1 VGAAGNVGAAIF
13 YATLALAGYA
23 VELIFNLLHVVPKQR
38 NAQVIEAHISWNYT
52 TWLNIAFLILAAALL
67 ARFVTSGGPPMLKMM
82 GGSPDDAAHHDHDH
96 TGHDHAARDHAEHR
110 HGDHDAQS
118 RRGSPLDP
126 DPDSSEVIQDPHA
139 H

>member
-1 VGAAGNVGAAIF
+1 M
-13 YATLALAGYA
+13 ALAGYA
-23 VELIFNLLHVVPKQR
+23 VELIFNPLHVVPKQR
-38 NAQVIEAHISWNYT
+38 NAQVIEAYISWNHT

-67 ARFVTSGGPPMLKMM
+67 ARFVTSDGLPMLKTM
-82 GGSPDDAAHHDHDH
+82 GGSPDDTAHHDHDH

-110 HGDHDAQS
+110 HGDHDVQS
-118 RRGSPLDP
+118 RRGNPLDP